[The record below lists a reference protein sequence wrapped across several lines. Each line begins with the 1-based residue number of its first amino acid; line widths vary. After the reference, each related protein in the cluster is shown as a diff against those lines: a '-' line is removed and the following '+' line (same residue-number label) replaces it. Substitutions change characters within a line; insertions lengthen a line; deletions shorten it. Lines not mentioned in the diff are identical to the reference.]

1 MKKKEKSSILKWF
14 LEILQDAIIIIWIVV
29 LVRYFLFSP
38 FQVSWSSMKDTM
50 HNWDYIFVE
59 KISYKF
65 SEPNFWD
72 TIIFTPPAPR
82 VHHLKWLRC
91 VIEHFNE
98 LSLDSK
104 VCEYGNKYIKR
115 VIWIPWDVISF
126 KDWWVYRNW
135 ELLDESAYL
144 NETNNWKTY
153 LPAFQKIKEFK
164 VPENHVFVLWDNRNG
179 SSDSRYWKTAEWE
192 SKPFVEYSK
201 IDWKFF
207 LKLFA
212 PSYFFWEKEEP
223 FLILK

>member
-1 MKKKEKSSILKWF
+1 MKKKEKSSILKGF
-14 LEILQDAIIIIWIVV
+14 LEILQDAIIIIGIVV

-38 FQVSWSSMKDTM
+38 FQVSGSSMKDTM
-50 HNWDYIFVE
+50 HNGDYIFVE

-65 SEPNFWD
+65 SEPNFGD
-72 TIIFTPPAPR
+72 TIIFTPPVPR
-82 VHHLKWLRC
+82 VHHLKGLRC

-115 VIWIPWDVISF
+115 VIGIPGDVISF
-126 KDWWVYRNW
+126 KDGGVYRNG

-144 NETNNWKTY
+144 NETNNGKTY

-164 VPENHVFVLWDNRNG
+164 VPENHVFVLGDNRNG
-179 SSDSRYWKTAEWE
+179 SSDSRYWKTAEGE

-201 IDWKFF
+201 IDGKFF

-212 PSYFFWEKEEP
+212 PSYFFGEKEEP